1 MNLGT
6 NVWIG
11 FFFII
16 LFLWVV
22 SVLNIIY
29 SAVNGIQPL
38 IDRSIDLYFVTL
50 PMLIVVL
57 SYLFLGFFIFIVYM
71 VSFGRIK
78 NNQVKSLKNEK
89 QKAFYNTKVLIP
101 SSLAFLGKVQEKEE
115 KDLCSIIIAARN
127 EDSVIRTTVTGCL
140 KQTYRNIEVIV
151 VCHNCSDKTYE
162 EAKKISD
169 KRVNALD
176 YQTKAV
182 GKGIALNY
190 GVEKSKGKYILILD
204 ADGLLTDDFI
214 EKGLPLFDEDK
225 KYAAIQGRYIPS
237 NRDYSFVSKMLAIEG
252 DLWSTPY
259 MTARTFL
266 DKRCGLGGTGY
277 IIRRDVLIEV
287 GGFSNHLVDDYELT
301 CRLLKKKYRIV
312 FAPLCINFDE
322 KPPNLTIML
331 GQRARWAKGFL
342 DLLRHRAVEPTDI
355 VGTILWLSPIAVFS
369 GFVLVTMVGF
379 ATLYN
384 LAFEYYPFHFVS
396 MSLDLWIFL
405 TLLLYALQAMALV
418 KQYGR
423 KGARLAVY
431 VPIYDA
437 FIMYVFV
444 TFVRAFTVKS
454 WGSTKTAHG
463 FIKSPKK

>member
-6 NVWIG
+6 NFWIG

-22 SVLNIIY
+22 SILNIIY
-29 SAVNGIQPL
+29 FAVNGIQPL

-50 PMLIVVL
+50 PMLIIVL
-57 SYLFLGFFIFIVYM
+57 FYLFLGFFVFVVYM
-71 VSFGRIK
+71 ASFGRVK
-78 NNQVKSLKNEK
+78 NNQVDSIKNEN
-89 QKAFYNTKVLIP
+89 NTRVLIP
-101 SSLAFLGKVQEKEE
+101 SSLALSGKVQEKDE

-140 KQTYRNIEVIV
+140 KQTYGNIEVIV

-162 EAKKISD
+162 EAKMISD

-176 YQTKAV
+176 YQTKAA

-190 GVEKSKGKYILILD
+190 GVEQSRGKYILILD

-214 EKGLPLFDEDK
+214 EKGLPLFSKDK

-266 DKRCGLGGTGY
+266 NKRCGLGGTGY

-301 CRLLKKKYRIV
+301 CRLFKKKYRIV
-312 FAPLCINFDE
+312 FAPLCINYDE

-342 DLLRHRAVEPTDI
+342 DMLRHRATEPTDI
-355 VGTILWLSPIAVFS
+355 LGTLLWLSPFAVFS
-369 GFVLVTMVGF
+369 GFVLITLVGV
-379 ATLYN
+379 AALYN
-384 LAFEYYPFHFVS
+384 LAFEYYPFYYAS
-396 MSLDLWIFL
+396 TSIYLWIFV
-405 TLLLYALQAMALV
+405 TLLLYALQSMALV

-423 KGARLAVY
+423 KGVRLAVY

-437 FIMYVFV
+437 FIMYVLV
-444 TFVRAFTVKS
+444 TFIKAFTVKS

-463 FIKSPKK
+463 FIGSPKK

>member
-1 MNLGT
+1 MKLGT
-6 NVWIG
+6 NFWIG

-16 LFLWVV
+16 LFLWAV
-22 SVLNIIY
+22 SILNIIY
-29 SAVNGIQPL
+29 FAVNGIQPL

-57 SYLFLGFFIFIVYM
+57 SYLFLGFFVFIVYI
-71 VSFGRIK
+71 VSFGRVK
-78 NNQVKSLKNEK
+78 NNQIESIKNEN
-89 QKAFYNTKVLIP
+89 NTRVLIP
-101 SSLAFLGKVQEKEE
+101 SCLALLGKVQEKEE

-140 KQTYRNIEVIV
+140 KQTYGNIEVIV

-176 YQTKAV
+176 YQTKAA

-190 GVEKSKGKYILILD
+190 GVEQSRGKYILILD

-214 EKGLPLFDEDK
+214 EKGLPLFGKDK

-277 IIRRDVLIEV
+277 IIRKDVLIEV

-301 CRLLKKKYRIV
+301 CRLFKKKYRIV
-312 FAPLCINFDE
+312 FAPLCINYDE

-331 GQRARWAKGFL
+331 GQRSRWAKGFL
-342 DLLRHRAVEPTDI
+342 DMLRHRATEPTDI
-355 VGTILWLSPIAVFS
+355 LGTLLWLSPFAVFS
-369 GFVLVTMVGF
+369 GFVLITLVGV

-384 LAFEYYPFHFVS
+384 LAFEYYPFYYAS
-396 MSLDLWIFL
+396 TSIYLWIFV
-405 TLLLYALQAMALV
+405 TLLLYALQSMALV

-423 KGARLAVY
+423 KGVRLAVY

-437 FIMYVFV
+437 FIMYVLV
-444 TFVRAFTVKS
+444 TFIRAFTVKS

>member
-6 NVWIG
+6 NFWIA

-22 SVLNIIY
+22 SILNIIY
-29 SAVNGIQPL
+29 FAVNGIQPL

-57 SYLFLGFFIFIVYM
+57 SYLFLGFFVFVVYM
-71 VSFGRIK
+71 ASFERVK
-78 NNQVKSLKNEK
+78 NNQVESIKNEN
-89 QKAFYNTKVLIP
+89 NTRVLIP
-101 SSLAFLGKVQEKEE
+101 SSLALSGKVQE

-140 KQTYRNIEVIV
+140 KQTYGNIEVIV

-162 EAKKISD
+162 EAKMISD

-176 YQTKAV
+176 YQTKAA

-190 GVEKSKGKYILILD
+190 GVEQSRGKYILILD

-214 EKGLPLFDEDK
+214 EKGLPLFGKDK

-301 CRLLKKKYRIV
+301 CRLFKKKYRIV
-312 FAPLCINFDE
+312 FAPLCINYDE

-342 DLLRHRAVEPTDI
+342 DMLRHRATEPTDI
-355 VGTILWLSPIAVFS
+355 LGTLLWLSPFAVFS
-369 GFVLVTMVGF
+369 GFVLITLVGV
-379 ATLYN
+379 AALYN
-384 LAFEYYPFHFVS
+384 LAFEYYPFYYAS
-396 MSLDLWIFL
+396 TSIYLWIFV
-405 TLLLYALQAMALV
+405 TLLLYALQSMTLV

-423 KGARLAVY
+423 KGVRLAVY

-437 FIMYVFV
+437 FIMYVLV
-444 TFVRAFTVKS
+444 TFIRAFTVKS

-463 FIKSPKK
+463 FIGSPKK

>member
-6 NVWIG
+6 NFWIG

-22 SVLNIIY
+22 SILNIIY
-29 SAVNGIQPL
+29 FAVNGIQPL

-50 PMLIVVL
+50 PMLIIVL
-57 SYLFLGFFIFIVYM
+57 FYLFLGFFVFVVYM
-71 VSFGRIK
+71 ASFGRVK
-78 NNQVKSLKNEK
+78 NNQVDSIKNEN
-89 QKAFYNTKVLIP
+89 NTRVLIP
-101 SSLAFLGKVQEKEE
+101 SSLALSGKVQEKDE

-140 KQTYRNIEVIV
+140 KQTYGNIEVIV

-162 EAKKISD
+162 EAKMISD

-176 YQTKAV
+176 YQTKAA

-190 GVEKSKGKYILILD
+190 GVEQSRGKYILILD

-214 EKGLPLFDEDK
+214 EKGLPLFSKDK

-266 DKRCGLGGTGY
+266 NKRCGLGGTGY

-301 CRLLKKKYRIV
+301 CRLFKKKYRIV
-312 FAPLCINFDE
+312 FAPLCINYDE

-331 GQRARWAKGFL
+331 GQRARWARGFL
-342 DLLRHRAVEPTDI
+342 DMLRHRATEPTDI
-355 VGTILWLSPIAVFS
+355 LGTLLWLSPFAVFS
-369 GFVLVTMVGF
+369 GFVLITLVGV
-379 ATLYN
+379 AALYN
-384 LAFEYYPFHFVS
+384 LAFEYYPFYYAS
-396 MSLDLWIFL
+396 TSIYLWIFV
-405 TLLLYALQAMALV
+405 TLLLYALQSMALV

-423 KGARLAVY
+423 KGVRLAVY

-437 FIMYVFV
+437 FIMYVLV
-444 TFVRAFTVKS
+444 TFIKAFTVKS

-463 FIKSPKK
+463 FIGSPKK

>member
-6 NVWIG
+6 NFWIG

-22 SVLNIIY
+22 SILNIIY
-29 SAVNGIQPL
+29 FAVNGIQPL

-50 PMLIVVL
+50 PMLIIVL
-57 SYLFLGFFIFIVYM
+57 SYLFLGFFVFIVYM
-71 VSFGRIK
+71 ASFGRVK
-78 NNQVKSLKNEK
+78 NNQVESIKNEN
-89 QKAFYNTKVLIP
+89 NTRVLIP
-101 SSLAFLGKVQEKEE
+101 SSLALSGKVQE

-127 EDSVIRTTVTGCL
+127 EDNVIRTTVTGCL
-140 KQTYRNIEVIV
+140 KQTYGNIEVIV

-162 EAKKISD
+162 EAKMISD

-176 YQTKAV
+176 YQTKAA

-190 GVEKSKGKYILILD
+190 GVEQSRGKYILILD

-214 EKGLPLFDEDK
+214 EKGLPLFSKDK
-225 KYAAIQGRYIPS
+225 EYAAIQGRYIPS

-266 DKRCGLGGTGY
+266 NKRCGLGGTGY

-301 CRLLKKKYRIV
+301 CRLFKKKYRIV
-312 FAPLCINFDE
+312 FAPLCINYDE

-342 DLLRHRAVEPTDI
+342 DMLRHRATEPTDI
-355 VGTILWLSPIAVFS
+355 LGTLLWLSPFAVFS
-369 GFVLVTMVGF
+369 GFVLITLVGV
-379 ATLYN
+379 AALYN
-384 LAFEYYPFHFVS
+384 LAFEYYPFYYAS
-396 MSLDLWIFL
+396 TSIYLWIFV
-405 TLLLYALQAMALV
+405 TLLLYALQSMALV

-423 KGARLAVY
+423 KGVRLAVY

-437 FIMYVFV
+437 FIMYVLV
-444 TFVRAFTVKS
+444 TFIKAFTVKS

-463 FIKSPKK
+463 FIGSPKK

>member
-1 MNLGT
+1 
-6 NVWIG
+6 
-11 FFFII
+11 
-16 LFLWVV
+16 
-22 SVLNIIY
+22 
-29 SAVNGIQPL
+29 
-38 IDRSIDLYFVTL
+38 
-50 PMLIVVL
+50 
-57 SYLFLGFFIFIVYM
+57 LGFFVFIVYM
-71 VSFGRIK
+71 ASFGRVK
-78 NNQVKSLKNEK
+78 NNQLESIKNEN
-89 QKAFYNTKVLIP
+89 NTRVLIP
-101 SSLAFLGKVQEKEE
+101 SSLAPSGKVQEKEE

-127 EDSVIRTTVTGCL
+127 EDSIIRTTVTGCL
-140 KQTYRNIEVIV
+140 KQTYGNIEVIV

-162 EAKKISD
+162 EAKMISD

-176 YQTKAV
+176 YQTKAA

-190 GVEKSKGKYILILD
+190 GVEQSRGKYILILD

-214 EKGLPLFDEDK
+214 EKGLPLFGKDK
-225 KYAAIQGRYIPS
+225 KYAAVQGRYIPS

-287 GGFSNHLVDDYELT
+287 AGFSNHLVDDYELT
-301 CRLLKKKYRIV
+301 CRLFKKKYRIV
-312 FAPLCINFDE
+312 FAPLCINYDE

-342 DLLRHRAVEPTDI
+342 DMLRHRATEPTDI
-355 VGTILWLSPIAVFS
+355 LGTLLWLSPFAVFS
-369 GFVLVTMVGF
+369 GFVLITLVGV
-379 ATLYN
+379 AALYN
-384 LAFEYYPFHFVS
+384 LAFEYYPFYYAS
-396 MSLDLWIFL
+396 TSIYLWIFV
-405 TLLLYALQAMALV
+405 TLLLYALQSMALV

-423 KGARLAVY
+423 KGVRLAVY

-437 FIMYVFV
+437 FIMYVLV
-444 TFVRAFTVKS
+444 TYIRAFTVKS

-463 FIKSPKK
+463 FLRSPKK